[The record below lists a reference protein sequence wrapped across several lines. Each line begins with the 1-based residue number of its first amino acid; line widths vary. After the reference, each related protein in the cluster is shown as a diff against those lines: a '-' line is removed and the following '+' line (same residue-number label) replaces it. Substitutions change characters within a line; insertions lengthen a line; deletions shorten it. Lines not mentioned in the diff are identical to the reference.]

1 MQNQQQQLQEQANAE
16 NRRATMMST
25 SAQALFIQTDE
36 EYQEAAAVLTQIQT
50 RIKEIEAERV
60 KITKPLNQSLR
71 AINALFKGPKGE
83 YEKAKALFKA
93 RMQDFLKR
101 KEEQR
106 QQALEAAQQASDQGD
121 QNAFYMQAQAAHDAA
136 TPFVGNVH
144 TRDSWKFEVQD
155 ITKVPLDFLMV
166 DERKLRAFVNA
177 NKDSVAIPGVRV
189 YKDTQVV
196 ART

>member
-1 MQNQQQQLQEQANAE
+1 MVNTQLQEQAAAE
-16 NRRATMMST
+16 NARATMMST

-36 EYQEAAAVLTQIQT
+36 EYQEAASVLTQIQQ
-50 RIKEIEAERV
+50 RLKEIESERV
-60 KITKPLNQSLR
+60 KITKPINQALR
-71 AINALFKGPKGE
+71 NVNALFKGPKGE

-93 RMQDFLKR
+93 RMADFLKR

-106 QQALEAAQQASDQGD
+106 QLALEAAQQASDQGN
-121 QNAFYMQAQAAHDAA
+121 QEAFYMQAQAANDAA

-144 TRDSWKFEVQD
+144 TRDTWKFEITD
-155 ITKVPLDFLMV
+155 LTKVPLDFLMV
-166 DERKLRAFVNA
+166 DERKLRGFINV
-177 NKDSVAIPGVRV
+177 NKDSVIIPGVRV